1 MDSQHRHQL
10 QQNDLGQIALQA
22 KPWLEQHL
30 IKLIAAVVG
39 VLVVV
44 IGASVWF
51 NAQETS
57 QSEAWGKLYSARTVD
72 EFGKVADEHPGSLAA
87 AWSRLKMAELN
98 LESGIAAMFT
108 DRELALKDLAAAKK
122 DFDSVLASTSD
133 VPDGMRERA
142 MFGLAHC
149 LEAQSDGDTGPAI
162 EAYQALIQRHPATIY
177 KTQAEARIKELQS
190 AEGKEFY
197 AWFHKQSPKPAG
209 LPRPQDGNPGSNLP
223 AGHPPISF
231 PPAAAPETTPAAPS
245 GDQKPTP
252 DKPADDQPADA
263 KPAEEKPATEKP
275 AGEKSESEK
284 PASESDPK

>member
-30 IKLIAAVVG
+30 AKLIAAVIG

-44 IGASVWF
+44 IGASIWL
-51 NAQETS
+51 NSKESS

-122 DFDSVLASTSD
+122 EFDTVLSSTAD

-190 AEGKEFY
+190 PEAKEFY

-209 LPRPQDGNPGSNLP
+209 LPRPQDGIPGANLP
-223 AGHPPISF
+223 AGSPFHL
-231 PPAAAPETTPAAPS
+231 PPAVAPGTTPVAPS
-245 GDQKPTP
+245 GDQKPTTDNP
-252 DKPADDQPADA
+252 TDE
-263 KPAEEKPATEKP
+263 KPAEEKPADPKPADEKPAAEKP
-275 AGEKSESEK
+275 AGE
-284 PASESDPK
+284 PDPK